1 LPAHDEGEMTP
12 LKISDGY
19 PRGDAA
25 YGARINSDSK

>member
-1 LPAHDEGEMTP
+1 MTP